1 MKDEWVRLQMRRV
14 DLVDKEMAG
23 MIERVME
30 G

>member
-14 DLVDKEMAG
+14 DLVDKEVAG